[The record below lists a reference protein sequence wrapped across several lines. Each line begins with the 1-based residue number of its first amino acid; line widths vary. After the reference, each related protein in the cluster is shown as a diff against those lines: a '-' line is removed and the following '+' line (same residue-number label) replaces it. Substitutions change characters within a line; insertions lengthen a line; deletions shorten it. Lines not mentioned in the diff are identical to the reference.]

1 VPWTKLAHDKQVH
14 PSSSE
19 SLYEKSL
26 VEKWMYWVF
35 VQFLIPIL
43 QYNFYITESGLHRN
57 RIFYYRRSVW
67 AKIRKLAIGEMKS
80 TLFEVLPEQDAIN
93 ILKQRAFGFSY
104 VRILPKVPSI
114 YCSYDL
120 PF

>member
-1 VPWTKLAHDKQVH
+1 MQWTKPSDETSH
-14 PSSSE
+14 PSTSE

-26 VEKWMYWVF
+26 VEKWVYWIF
-35 VQFLIPIL
+35 VHFLIPIL
-43 QYNFYITESGLHRN
+43 QHNFYITERAGHKN

-80 TLFEVLPEQDAIN
+80 TIFEVLPESEALK

-104 VRILPKVPSI
+104 IRIVPKVSDI
-114 YCSYDL
+114 NLLY
-120 PF
+120 FF